1 LSLPPQTSVQP
12 SSLCAASEGGR
23 CRDEERLVSVV
34 ANRDGVDSDR
44 SGGMMVHFI
53 CGAWYI
59 FMRLYSI
66 FYPPTE

>member
-1 LSLPPQTSVQP
+1 M
-12 SSLCAASEGGR
+12 
-23 CRDEERLVSVV
+23 V

-66 FYPPTE
+66 HRQNDELSVRRPVTPDVFSDLAI